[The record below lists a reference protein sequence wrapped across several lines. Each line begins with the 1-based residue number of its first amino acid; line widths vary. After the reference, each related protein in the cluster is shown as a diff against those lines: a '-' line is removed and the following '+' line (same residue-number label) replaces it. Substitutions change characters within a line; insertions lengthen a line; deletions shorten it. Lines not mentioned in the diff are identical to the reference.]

1 LTHVDDCDINRTPKS
16 YIKQEDAMDQK
27 GKQIPVMECSLS
39 YSLSDQSGQVT
50 ASGEA
55 RARVD
60 EESLAISPEAGE
72 ALFFSLRDILEISE
86 ADYKI
91 HLPLSSREGLTL
103 FNVGYQYQDLL
114 RNISQ
119 LRNEMLLKDIL
130 MNEKLR
136 KSGVQAEFV
145 YFDET
150 GKEKQR
156 GKCEPR
162 LYETGIVL
170 MPEKGELTR
179 IPYSDISEF
188 RGEDYTFTMT
198 SEFGEKLILSKMASQ
213 FDPFRKILSDSI
225 NQLALRVQSWLKE
238 LLPEA
243 DPTIIRKAARFM
255 REGRAAK
262 RSDIESLSSE
272 LWKRLEMRLEV
283 AGLKEEYGFLKSLSQ
298 QEKICIGFK
307 RGLLGDLAEDYI
319 WFLIP
324 IYSTNSQEPGNAVA
338 MEAASEDGSGKA
350 TYFFRIVSRKDY
362 PALKS
367 IQDMHREVDNF
378 IKVINRCM
386 LAINFRREPIY
397 LSDERLAD
405 PQYTRYK
412 FAIQKLQ
419 ALQTLRSL
427 FIGRVIHSSL
437 EQWKQDVADLLK
449 FNVTTL
455 DDSARWA
462 KAMAGPE
469 AIDDIAKPDAGP

>member
-1 LTHVDDCDINRTPKS
+1 
-16 YIKQEDAMDQK
+16 MDQK
-27 GKQIPVMECSLS
+27 DKQMPVMECSLS

-72 ALFFSLRDILEISE
+72 TLFFSLRDILEISE

-119 LRNEMLLKDIL
+119 LRNEMLLKDML

-136 KSGVQAEFV
+136 KSGMQAEFV
-145 YFDET
+145 YLDEK

-198 SEFGEKLILSKMASQ
+198 SEFGEKLILSKMGSQ
-213 FDPFRKILSDSI
+213 FDSFRKIISDSI
-225 NQLALRVQSWLKE
+225 NGLALKVQSSLKE
-238 LLPEA
+238 LFPEA

-255 REGRAAK
+255 REGKAAR
-262 RSDIESLSSE
+262 RSDIE
-272 LWKRLEMRLEV
+272 
-283 AGLKEEYGFLKSLSQ
+283 
-298 QEKICIGFK
+298 
-307 RGLLGDLAEDYI
+307 
-319 WFLIP
+319 
-324 IYSTNSQEPGNAVA
+324 
-338 MEAASEDGSGKA
+338 
-350 TYFFRIVSRKDY
+350 
-362 PALKS
+362 
-367 IQDMHREVDNF
+367 
-378 IKVINRCM
+378 
-386 LAINFRREPIY
+386 
-397 LSDERLAD
+397 
-405 PQYTRYK
+405 
-412 FAIQKLQ
+412 
-419 ALQTLRSL
+419 
-427 FIGRVIHSSL
+427 
-437 EQWKQDVADLLK
+437 
-449 FNVTTL
+449 
-455 DDSARWA
+455 
-462 KAMAGPE
+462 
-469 AIDDIAKPDAGP
+469 

>member
-1 LTHVDDCDINRTPKS
+1 M
-16 YIKQEDAMDQK
+16 EQK
-27 GKQIPVMECSLS
+27 GKQVPGMECSLS
-39 YSLSDQSGQVT
+39 YSLSDQGGQVT
-50 ASGEA
+50 ASGQA

-60 EESLAISPEAGE
+60 EESLAILPEAGE
-72 ALFFSLRDILEISE
+72 TLFFSLRDILDISE

-91 HLPLSSREGLTL
+91 HLPLSSKEELTL

-119 LRNEMLLKDIL
+119 LRNEMLLKDML

-179 IPYSDISEF
+179 IPYSDIAEL
-188 RGEDYTFTMT
+188 RAEDYTFTIT
-198 SEFGEKLILSKMASQ
+198 SESGEKVILSKMASQ
-213 FDPFRKILSDSI
+213 FDPFRKVISDSM

-238 LLPEA
+238 LMPEA
-243 DPTIIRKAARFM
+243 NPSVIREAARFM
-255 REGRAAK
+255 KEGKAAR
-262 RSDIESLSSE
+262 RSDIESLSPE
-272 LWKRLEMRLEV
+272 LWKRLEMQLEV
-283 AGLKEEYGFLKSLSQ
+283 AGLNEEYGFLKSLSQ
-298 QEKICIGFK
+298 QDRICIGFK
-307 RGLLGDLAEDYI
+307 RGLLGDLTGDYI

-324 IYSTNSQEPGNAVA
+324 IYSASSQDPGNAVA
-338 MEAASEDGSGKA
+338 MEAASEDGGGKA

-362 PALKS
+362 PAIKS
-367 IQDMHREVDNF
+367 IQDMHKEVDNF
-378 IKVINRCM
+378 IKGINRCM
-386 LAINFRREPIY
+386 LDTNFRREPIY
-397 LSDERLAD
+397 LSDEKLAD
-405 PQYTRYK
+405 PQYTRYR
-412 FAIQKLQ
+412 FAIQKLP
-419 ALQTLRSL
+419 ALQTLRRL

-437 EQWKQDVADLLK
+437 EQWKQDVAELLK

-455 DDSARWA
+455 DDSVRWA
-462 KAMAGPE
+462 KAATSPE
-469 AIDDIAKPDAGP
+469 AIDDVTKPGPGG

>member
-1 LTHVDDCDINRTPKS
+1 M
-16 YIKQEDAMDQK
+16 KQEDAMDQK
-27 GKQIPVMECSLS
+27 SKQIPGMECSLS
-39 YSLSDQSGQVT
+39 YSLSDQGGQVRASGQ
-50 ASGEA
+50 AK
-55 RARVD
+55 ARVD
-60 EESLAISPEAGE
+60 EESLAILPEAGE
-72 ALFFSLRDILEISE
+72 TLFFSLRDILDISE

-91 HLPLSSREGLTL
+91 HLPLSSKEELTL

-119 LRNEMLLKDIL
+119 LRNEMLLKDML

-179 IPYSDISEF
+179 IPYSDISEL
-188 RGEDYTFTMT
+188 RAEDYTFTIT
-198 SEFGEKLILSKMASQ
+198 SESGEKVILSKMASQ
-213 FDPFRKILSDSI
+213 FDPFRKVISDSM

-243 DPTIIRKAARFM
+243 NPSVIREAARFM
-255 REGRAAK
+255 KEGKAAR
-262 RSDIESLSSE
+262 RSDIESLSPE
-272 LWKRLEMRLEV
+272 LWKRLEMQLEV
-283 AGLKEEYGFLKSLSQ
+283 AGLNEEYGFLKSLSQ
-298 QEKICIGFK
+298 QDRICIGFK
-307 RGLLGDLAEDYI
+307 RGLLGDLTGDYI

-324 IYSTNSQEPGNAVA
+324 IYSTNSRDPGNAVA
-338 MEAASEDGSGKA
+338 MEAASEDGGGKA

-362 PALKS
+362 PALKN
-367 IQDMHREVDNF
+367 IQDMHKEVDNF
-378 IKVINRCM
+378 IKGINRCM
-386 LAINFRREPIY
+386 LATNFRREPIY
-397 LSDERLAD
+397 LSDEKLAD
-405 PQYTRYK
+405 PQYTRYR
-412 FAIQKLQ
+412 FAIQKLP
-419 ALQTLRSL
+419 ALQTLRRL

-437 EQWKQDVADLLK
+437 EQWKQDVAELLK

-455 DDSARWA
+455 DDSVRWA
-462 KAMAGPE
+462 KATTSPE
-469 AIDDIAKPDAGP
+469 AIDDVAKPDSGG

>member
-1 LTHVDDCDINRTPKS
+1 
-16 YIKQEDAMDQK
+16 MDQK
-27 GKQIPVMECSLS
+27 DNQMLGMECSLS
-39 YSLSDQSGQVT
+39 YSLSDRSGQVT

-60 EESLAISPEAGE
+60 EESLAILPEAGE

-91 HLPLSSREGLTL
+91 HLALSSGEGLTL
-103 FNVGYQYQDLL
+103 FNIGYQYQDLL

-119 LRNEMLLKDIL
+119 LRNEMLLKDML

-170 MPEKGELTR
+170 MPEKGELAR

-198 SEFGEKLILSKMASQ
+198 SESGEKLILSKMGSQ
-213 FDPFRKILSDSI
+213 FDSFRKIISDSI
-225 NQLALRVQSWLKE
+225 SGLALKVQSSLKE
-238 LLPEA
+238 LFPEA

-255 REGRAAK
+255 REGKAAR
-262 RSDIESLSSE
+262 RSDIESLSPE
-272 LWKRLEMRLEV
+272 LWKRLEMQLDI
-283 AGLKEEYGFLKSLSQ
+283 AGLNEEYGYLESLSQ
-298 QEKICIGFK
+298 QDRICIGFK
-307 RGLLGDLAEDYI
+307 RGLMGDLTGDYI

-324 IYSTNSQEPGNAVA
+324 VYSTNSEEPGNAVA
-338 MEAASEDGSGKA
+338 MEAASEDGGGKA

-362 PALKS
+362 PALKN
-367 IQDMHREVDNF
+367 IQDMHGEVDSF

-397 LSDERLAD
+397 LSDEKLAD
-405 PQYTRYK
+405 PQYTRYR

-419 ALQTLRSL
+419 ALRTLRSL

-437 EQWKQDVADLLK
+437 EQWKQDVVELLK

-455 DDSARWA
+455 DDSVRWA
-462 KAMAGPE
+462 KATAGLE
-469 AIDDIAKPDAGP
+469 AIDDIAKPDTGP

>member
-1 LTHVDDCDINRTPKS
+1 
-16 YIKQEDAMDQK
+16 MDQK
-27 GKQIPVMECSLS
+27 SKQVPAMECSLS
-39 YSLSDQSGQVT
+39 YSLSDQGGQVRASGQ
-50 ASGEA
+50 A

-60 EESLAISPEAGE
+60 EESLAILPEAGE
-72 ALFFSLRDILEISE
+72 TLFFSLRDILEISE

-91 HLPLSSREGLTL
+91 HLTLSSKEELTL

-119 LRNEMLLKDIL
+119 LRNEMLLKDML

-179 IPYSDISEF
+179 IPYSDISEL
-188 RGEDYTFTMT
+188 RSEDYTFAIT
-198 SEFGEKLILSKMASQ
+198 SESGEKVILSKMASQ
-213 FDPFRKILSDSI
+213 FDPFKKVISDSM

-238 LLPEA
+238 LMSEA
-243 DPTIIRKAARFM
+243 NPSVIREAARFM
-255 REGRAAK
+255 KEGKAAR
-262 RSDIESLSSE
+262 RSDIESLSPE
-272 LWKRLEMRLEV
+272 LWKRLEMQLEV
-283 AGLKEEYGFLKSLSQ
+283 AGLNEEYGFLKYLSQ
-298 QEKICIGFK
+298 QDKICIGFK
-307 RGLLGDLAEDYI
+307 RGLLGDLTGDYI

-324 IYSTNSQEPGNAVA
+324 IYSASSHEPGNAVA
-338 MEAASEDGSGKA
+338 MEAASEDGGGKA

-362 PALKS
+362 PAIKS
-367 IQDMHREVDNF
+367 IQDMHKEVDNF
-378 IKVINRCM
+378 IKGVNRCM
-386 LAINFRREPIY
+386 LATNFRREPIY
-397 LSDERLAD
+397 LSDEKLAD
-405 PQYTRYK
+405 PRYTRYN
-412 FAIQKLQ
+412 FAIQKLP
-419 ALQTLRSL
+419 ALQTLRRL

-437 EQWKQDVADLLK
+437 EQWKQDVAELLK

-462 KAMAGPE
+462 KATTGPE
-469 AIDDIAKPDAGP
+469 AIDDVVKPDAGG

>member
-1 LTHVDDCDINRTPKS
+1 MTHVDNSDINRAAKS
-16 YIKQEDAMDQK
+16 YIKQENAMDQK
-27 GKQIPVMECSLS
+27 DKQMPVMECSVS

-103 FNVGYQYQDLL
+103 FNIGYQYQDLL

-119 LRNEMLLKDIL
+119 LRNEMLLKDML

-145 YFDET
+145 YLDET

-179 IPYSDISEF
+179 IPYSDILEIS
-188 RGEDYTFTMT
+188 GEDYTFTMT
-198 SEFGEKLILSKMASQ
+198 SEFGEKLILSKMGSQ
-213 FDPFRKILSDSI
+213 FDSFRKIISDSI
-225 NQLALRVQSWLKE
+225 NGLALKVQSSLKE
-238 LLPEA
+238 LFPEA

-255 REGRAAK
+255 REGKAAR
-262 RSDIESLSSE
+262 RSDIESLSPE
-272 LWKRLEMRLEV
+272 LWKRLEMQLEI
-283 AGLKEEYGFLKSLSQ
+283 AGLKEEFGFLKSLSQ
-298 QEKICIGFK
+298 QDRICIGFK
-307 RGLLGDLAEDYI
+307 RGLMGDLTGDYL

-324 IYSTNSQEPGNAVA
+324 IYSTNSKDPGNAVA
-338 MEAASEDGSGKA
+338 MEAASEDGGGKA
-350 TYFFRIVSRKDY
+350 TYFFRIVSRRDY
-362 PALKS
+362 PNLKN

-397 LSDERLAD
+397 LSDEKLAD
-405 PQYTRYK
+405 PQYTRYR
-412 FAIQKLQ
+412 FAIQKLPT
-419 ALQTLRSL
+419 LRTLRSL
-427 FIGRVIHSSL
+427 FIGRVIHSSP

-455 DDSARWA
+455 DDSVRWA
-462 KAMAGPE
+462 KAMTSPE
-469 AIDDIAKPDAGP
+469 AIDDIAKPAPGP

>member
-1 LTHVDDCDINRTPKS
+1 
-16 YIKQEDAMDQK
+16 MDQK
-27 GKQIPVMECSLS
+27 DKQMPVMECSLS

-60 EESLAISPEAGE
+60 GESLAISPEAGE

-119 LRNEMLLKDIL
+119 LRNEMLLKDML

-150 GKEKQR
+150 GKEKQK

-179 IPYSDISEF
+179 IPYSDILEI

-198 SEFGEKLILSKMASQ
+198 SESGEKVILSKMGSQ
-213 FDPFRKILSDSI
+213 FDSFRKIISDSI
-225 NQLALRVQSWLKE
+225 NGLALKVQSSLKE
-238 LLPEA
+238 LFPEA

-255 REGRAAK
+255 REGKAAG
-262 RSDIESLSSE
+262 RSDIESLSPE
-272 LWKRLEMRLEV
+272 LWKRLEMKLEAV
-283 AGLKEEYGFLKSLSQ
+283 GLKEEYGFLKSLSQ
-298 QEKICIGFK
+298 QDKICIGFK
-307 RGLLGDLAEDYI
+307 RGLLGDLTGDYI

-324 IYSTNSQEPGNAVA
+324 IYST
-338 MEAASEDGSGKA
+338 AA
-350 TYFFRIVSRKDY
+350 
-362 PALKS
+362 P
-367 IQDMHREVDNF
+367 
-378 IKVINRCM
+378 
-386 LAINFRREPIY
+386 
-397 LSDERLAD
+397 
-405 PQYTRYK
+405 
-412 FAIQKLQ
+412 
-419 ALQTLRSL
+419 
-427 FIGRVIHSSL
+427 
-437 EQWKQDVADLLK
+437 
-449 FNVTTL
+449 NVTNMCVRTTGM
-455 DDSARWA
+455 SN
-462 KAMAGPE
+462 
-469 AIDDIAKPDAGP
+469 

>member
-1 LTHVDDCDINRTPKS
+1 
-16 YIKQEDAMDQK
+16 MDQK
-27 GKQIPVMECSLS
+27 SKQVPVMECSLS
-39 YSLSDQSGQVT
+39 YSLSDQSGQVR
-50 ASGEA
+50 ASGQA

-60 EESLAISPEAGE
+60 EESLAILPEAGE
-72 ALFFSLRDILEISE
+72 TLFFSLRDILEISE

-91 HLPLSSREGLTL
+91 HLTLSSQEGLTL

-119 LRNEMLLKDIL
+119 LRNEMLLKDML

-179 IPYSDISEF
+179 IPYSDISEL
-188 RGEDYTFTMT
+188 RSEDYTFTIT
-198 SEFGEKLILSKMASQ
+198 SESGEKVILSKMASQ
-213 FDPFRKILSDSI
+213 FDPFRKVISDSM

-243 DPTIIRKAARFM
+243 NPSVIREAARFM
-255 REGRAAK
+255 KEGKAAR
-262 RSDIESLSSE
+262 RSDIESLSTE
-272 LWKRLEMRLEV
+272 LWKRLEMQLEV
-283 AGLKEEYGFLKSLSQ
+283 AGLNEEYGYLKSLSQ
-298 QEKICIGFK
+298 QDKICIGFK
-307 RGLLGDLAEDYI
+307 RGLLGDLTGDYI

-338 MEAASEDGSGKA
+338 MEAASEDGGGKA

-362 PALKS
+362 PAIKS
-367 IQDMHREVDNF
+367 IQDMHKEVDNF
-378 IKVINRCM
+378 IKGINRCM
-386 LAINFRREPIY
+386 LTTNFRREPIY
-397 LSDERLAD
+397 LSDEKLAD
-405 PQYTRYK
+405 PQYTRYR
-412 FAIQKLQ
+412 FAIQKLP
-419 ALQTLRSL
+419 ALQTLRRL

-437 EQWKQDVADLLK
+437 EQWKQDVAELLK

-462 KAMAGPE
+462 KAATSPE
-469 AIDDIAKPDAGP
+469 AIDDVAKPEPGG

>member
-1 LTHVDDCDINRTPKS
+1 M
-16 YIKQEDAMDQK
+16 KQENAMDQK
-27 GKQIPVMECSLS
+27 DKQMPVIECSLS

-72 ALFFSLRDILEISE
+72 TLFFSLRDILEISE

-119 LRNEMLLKDIL
+119 LRNEMLLKDML

-145 YFDET
+145 YLDET
-150 GKEKQR
+150 GKETQR

-179 IPYSDISEF
+179 IPYSDILEF
-188 RGEDYTFTMT
+188 RSEDYTFTIT
-198 SEFGEKLILSKMASQ
+198 SESGEKFTLSKMASQ
-213 FDPFRKILSDSI
+213 FDPFRKVVSDSM

-255 REGRAAK
+255 REGKAAR
-262 RSDIESLSSE
+262 RSDIESLSPE
-272 LWKRLEMRLEV
+272 LWKRLEMQLEI
-283 AGLKEEYGFLKSLSQ
+283 AGLNEEYGYLKSLSQ
-298 QEKICIGFK
+298 QDRICIGFK
-307 RGLLGDLAEDYI
+307 RGLMGDLTGDYI

-324 IYSTNSQEPGNAVA
+324 VYSTNSQDPGNAVA
-338 MEAASEDGSGKA
+338 MEAASEDGGGKA

-362 PALKS
+362 PAFKN
-367 IQDMHREVDNF
+367 IQDMHKEADSF
-378 IKVINRCM
+378 IKGINRCM
-386 LAINFRREPIY
+386 LATNFRREPIY
-397 LSDERLAD
+397 LSDEKLAD
-405 PQYTRYK
+405 PQYTRYR
-412 FAIQKLQ
+412 FAIQKLP
-419 ALQTLRSL
+419 ALQTLRRL
-427 FIGRVIHSSL
+427 FIGRVIHSSP
-437 EQWKQDVADLLK
+437 EQWKQDVAELLK

-462 KAMAGPE
+462 KATAGLE
-469 AIDDIAKPDAGP
+469 AIDDIAKPDTGP